1 MLTIRP
7 TPNLAGMSI
16 SGDYHDLLNLYD
28 ALLEIVGEEAKPG
41 HEYEMPVMQI
51 HAICFELREA
61 WQGNRCVEFVE
72 NGFDINTQHNL
83 KTIGPQRNVYFSTR
97 IFLPQMLFAAMALC
111 DFVEM
116 ASREQKIPALNRDIQ
131 TIQLF
136 QAEIATTLQDQLDA
150 ASAKLLAQLIYGSV
164 PRYRSFCTQYVD
176 MLTEKYLKQTTEK
189 RRLQILTIARRLNEL
204 GTDYQRLVAELAETA
219 AELECSIADLE
230 TVSEPPTLAD
240 REW

>member
-7 TPNLAGMSI
+7 TPNLAGMAI

-28 ALLEIVGEEAKPG
+28 ALLEVAGEEAKPG
-41 HEYEMPVMQI
+41 HEYEMTVMQI

-61 WQGNRCVEFVE
+61 WQGSRGVEFVE
-72 NGFDINTQHNL
+72 NGFDASAQQNL

-116 ASREQKIPALNRDIQ
+116 ASRQQKIPALNRDIQ
-131 TIQLF
+131 TVQLF
-136 QAEIATTLQDQLDA
+136 QAEIATTLKEQLDEA
-150 ASAKLLAQLIYGSV
+150 GARVLGQLIYGSV
-164 PRYRSFCTQYVD
+164 PRYRNFCTQYVD
-176 MLTEKYLKQTTEK
+176 MLTEKYLMQTPEK
-189 RRLQILTIARRLNEL
+189 RRLQIMTIARRLNEL
-204 GTDYQRLVAELAETA
+204 GPDYQRLVAELADTA
-219 AELECSIADLE
+219 AELDCSIADLE
-230 TVSEPPTLAD
+230 TISEPPILAE